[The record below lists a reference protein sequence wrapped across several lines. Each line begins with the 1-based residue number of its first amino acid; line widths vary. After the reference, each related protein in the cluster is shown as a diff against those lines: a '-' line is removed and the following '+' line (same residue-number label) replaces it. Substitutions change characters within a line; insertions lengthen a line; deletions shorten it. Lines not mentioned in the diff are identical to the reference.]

1 MGVIQDTDMSRKRV
15 NLSLP
20 EGIYSDLEAWAE
32 NQGRP
37 VANLAAYL
45 VEAGVREAKEKG
57 EIPIKNRTS
66 AKSRDK

>member
-1 MGVIQDTDMSRKRV
+1 MGVIQDMDMPRKRV

-32 NQGRP
+32 SQGRP

-45 VEAGVREAKEKG
+45 VEAGVREAKERG
-57 EIPIKNRTS
+57 EIPITNKASVR
-66 AKSRDK
+66 SRDK

>member
-1 MGVIQDTDMSRKRV
+1 MGVIQDIDMPRKRV

-32 NQGRP
+32 SQGRP

-57 EIPIKNRTS
+57 EVPTQNKVS